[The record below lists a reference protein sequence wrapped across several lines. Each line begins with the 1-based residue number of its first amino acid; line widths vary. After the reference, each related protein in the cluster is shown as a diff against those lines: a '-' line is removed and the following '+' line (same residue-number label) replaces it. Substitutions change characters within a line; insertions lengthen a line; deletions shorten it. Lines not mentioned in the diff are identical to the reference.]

1 MSDIDVNRLIV
12 KLSKKASI
20 SDVENSDMTFKG
32 NNTFKNSPGVE
43 HESSV
48 MLKCKQYGYQRKVE
62 IRDDILIESGIFI
75 DICSITIP
83 CYGVWNIFYRLNL
96 LSNTGF
102 SILKT
107 HCVQIVS
114 LDENNNVESIIINDS
129 NMIPQSTF
137 NEISIRGNEVYNV
150 EEGKTTVKLRIKL
163 EYGRKNLHCEIFLK
177 ALCEIYNNYSIKIV
191 RIG

>member
-12 KLSKKASI
+12 KLSKKAFI

-32 NNTFKNSPGVE
+32 NNTFKQSPGVE
-43 HESSV
+43 HENAVS
-48 MLKCKQYGYQRKVE
+48 LKCKQYGYQRKVE
-62 IRDDILIESGIFI
+62 ISENILITSGVFI

-83 CYGVWNIFYRLNL
+83 CYGVWNIFYKLNL
-96 LSNTGF
+96 SSIVGF

-107 HCVQIVS
+107 HSIQIVS
-114 LDENNNVESIIINDS
+114 LDNDNNIESIIIND
-129 NMIPQSTF
+129 NNIIPQSTF

-150 EEGKTTVKLRIKL
+150 EDGKTTVKLRVKL
-163 EYGRKNLHCEIFLK
+163 NYGRKNLPCEIFLN
-177 ALCEIYNNYSIKIV
+177 ALCDIYNNYSIKIV